1 MGAAL
6 RAGHFDCVK
15 LLIESGVSVDRT
27 VLSGSAKKQ
36 VNATTLSCAVPLKP
50 LFYCIQTMEMFE
62 YLLGKITRH
71 VTLTQSDLEHTLS
84 EAVYAH
90 NIDIVRYL
98 VHTGVKPT
106 ADIIG
111 TCVYYG
117 HIDVRSSHSLHFILT
132 LRLFLPI

>member
-1 MGAAL
+1 
-6 RAGHFDCVK
+6 
-15 LLIESGVSVDRT
+15 
-27 VLSGSAKKQ
+27 
-36 VNATTLSCAVPLKP
+36 
-50 LFYCIQTMEMFE
+50 MEMFE

-90 NIDIVRYL
+90 NIEIVRYL

-117 HIDVRSSHSLHFILT
+117 HIDVLSSLSPLYNISLCVSLSSI
-132 LRLFLPI
+132 